1 MRIAILDND
10 AAQAEQMSLWLSSPM
25 TELHR
30 FDSLDAMLQR
40 LHKGEID
47 LMVVHWQAATDLQHL
62 KEAIDQR
69 SPIVPLLLVTERAKV
84 DAQTVLLNH
93 PAVDY
98 LLKPL
103 RQADLVTR
111 VSVLKKRF
119 HAASTK
125 PEDCHAFGSYLFD
138 THAGQV
144 SLSGEVIRMTEK
156 EFRLALL
163 FFRHIGKPL
172 SRAFILESVWPE
184 NAAFSSRSMDTHVSR
199 VRTKLGL
206 QPARGFRLA
215 PVYSYGYR
223 LEQIKGWGDAE

>member
-10 AAQAEQMSLWLSSPM
+10 TAQAEQMSLWLSSPV

-40 LHKGEID
+40 LRKGELD
-47 LMVVHWQAATDLQHL
+47 LMVVHSPTATDTQRL

-69 SPIVPLLLVTERAKV
+69 SPVVPLLLVTERSTV

-93 PAVDY
+93 TAVDY

-103 RQADLVTR
+103 RRADLVTR
-111 VSVLKKRF
+111 VNMLKKRF
-119 HAASTK
+119 HAAAHM
-125 PEDCHAFGSYLFD
+125 PEENHVFGSYVFD
-138 THAGQV
+138 TQAGQLR
-144 SLSGEVIRMTEK
+144 LSGEAIRMTEK

-163 FFRHIGKPL
+163 FFRHMGKPL

-184 NAAFSSRSMDTHVSR
+184 NAEFSSRSMDTHVSR

-223 LEQIKGWGDAE
+223 LEQIKGWEHAE

>member
-10 AAQAEQMSLWLSSPM
+10 AAQAEQMRLWLSRPS
-25 TELHR
+25 TTLQR
-30 FDSLDAMLQR
+30 FHNLDAMTQGMR
-40 LHKGEID
+40 KGEID
-47 LMVVHWQAATDLQHL
+47 LMVVHWTPATDAKPL

-69 SPIVPLLLVTERAKV
+69 SPVVPLLLVTERSAL
-84 DAQTVLLNH
+84 DAQTELLNY

-103 RQADLVTR
+103 RRMDLITR
-111 VSVLKKRF
+111 VDVLGKRF
-119 HAASTK
+119 YTGSTL
-125 PEDCHAFGSYLFD
+125 PEDRHVFGPYVFD
-138 THAGQV
+138 TRMEQL
-144 SLSGEVIRMTEK
+144 SLNDEPIRLTEK

-163 FFRHIGKPL
+163 FFRHMGKPL

-184 NAAFSSRSMDTHVSR
+184 NAEFSSRSMDTHVSR

-223 LEQIKGWGDAE
+223 LEQINVMGGAQ

>member
-10 AAQAEQMSLWLSSPM
+10 TVQAEQMSLWLSSPV

-40 LHKGEID
+40 LRKGELD
-47 LMVVHWQAATDLQHL
+47 LMVVNSPTATDTQRL

-69 SPIVPLLLVTERAKV
+69 SPVVPLLLVTERSMV
-84 DAQTVLLNH
+84 DAQTALLNH
-93 PAVDY
+93 TAVDY

-103 RQADLVTR
+103 RRAELVTR
-111 VSVLKKRF
+111 VNVLKKRF
-119 HAASTK
+119 HTVSTK
-125 PEDCHAFGSYLFD
+125 PEDRHVFGSYVFD
-138 THAGQV
+138 TQAGQL
-144 SLSGEVIRMTEK
+144 SLRGEAIRMTEK

-184 NAAFSSRSMDTHVSR
+184 NAEFSSRSMDTHVSR

>member
-10 AAQAEQMSLWLSSPM
+10 AAQAEQMRLWLSGPAN
-25 TELHR
+25 ERFR
-30 FDSLDAMLQR
+30 FDSLEAMLNGLR
-40 LHKGEID
+40 KGEID
-47 LMVVHWQAATDLQHL
+47 LMVVHWPTATDVQHL
-62 KEAIDQR
+62 KDGIDQR
-69 SPIVPLLLVTERAKV
+69 SPIVPLLLVTERSKV

-103 RQADLVTR
+103 RRADLVTR
-111 VSVLKKRF
+111 VNVLKMRF
-119 HAASTK
+119 HSASAK
-125 PEDCHAFGSYLFD
+125 AEDRHVFGSYLFD
-138 THAGQV
+138 THAAQV

-163 FFRHIGKPL
+163 FFRHMGKPL

-184 NAAFSSRSMDTHVSR
+184 NAEFSSRSMDTHVSR

-223 LEQIKGWGDAE
+223 LEQIKGWEDAE

>member
-10 AAQAEQMSLWLSSPM
+10 AAQCEQMTRWLNTPA

-30 FDSLDAMLQR
+30 LDSLDAMLQR
-40 LHKGEID
+40 LRKGEID
-47 LMVVHWQAATDLQHL
+47 LMVVHWRPTTDLKRLQ
-62 KEAIDQR
+62 EAIDQR
-69 SPIVPLLLVTERAKV
+69 SPAVPLLLVTERSSV
-84 DAQTVLLNH
+84 DAQTALLSH

-103 RQADLVTR
+103 RRIDLVTR
-111 VSVLKKRF
+111 VDVLKKRF
-119 HAASTK
+119 HAAI
-125 PEDCHAFGSYLFD
+125 PMAEDHHVFGDFVFD
-138 THAGQV
+138 TRADQL
-144 SLSGEVIRMTEK
+144 SLHGEAIRMTEK

-163 FFRHIGKPL
+163 FFRHMGRPL

-184 NAAFSSRSMDTHVSR
+184 NAEFSSRSMDTHVSR

-223 LEQIKGWGDAE
+223 LEQIKGWSECE

>member
-10 AAQAEQMSLWLSSPM
+10 TAQAEQMYLWLRSPVD
-25 TELHR
+25 EQYR

-40 LHKGEID
+40 LRKGEVD
-47 LMVVHWQAATDLQHL
+47 LMVVHRPSAVDIQRL
-62 KEAIDQR
+62 KDAIDQR
-69 SPIVPLLLVTERAKV
+69 SPVVPLLLVTERSTV

-103 RQADLVTR
+103 RRTDLVTR
-111 VSVLKKRF
+111 VDVLKKRYYP
-119 HAASTK
+119 ASVQH
-125 PEDCHAFGSYLFD
+125 ENRHVFGPYVFD
-138 THAGQV
+138 SGADQV
-144 SLSGEVIRMTEK
+144 SLNGELIRMTEK

-163 FFRHIGKPL
+163 FFRHLGKPL

-184 NAAFSSRSMDTHVSR
+184 NAEFSSRSMDTHVSR

-206 QPARGFRLA
+206 QPERGFRLA

-223 LEQIKGWGDAE
+223 LEQITVRVDAE

>member
-10 AAQAEQMSLWLSSPM
+10 TAQAEQMYLWLRSAVDEPY
-25 TELHR
+25 R

-40 LHKGEID
+40 LRKGEVD
-47 LMVVHWQAATDLQHL
+47 LMVVHRPSAVDMQRL
-62 KEAIDQR
+62 KDAIDQR
-69 SPIVPLLLVTERAKV
+69 FPVVPVLLVTERTTV

-103 RQADLVTR
+103 RRTDLLTR
-111 VSVLKKRF
+111 IDVLKKRF
-119 HAASTK
+119 HPVSIK
-125 PEDCHAFGSYLFD
+125 PEDRHVFGPYVFD
-138 THAGQV
+138 MRAEQL
-144 SLSGEVIRMTEK
+144 SLNDKAIPMTEK

-163 FFRHIGKPL
+163 FFRHLGKPL

-184 NAAFSSRSMDTHVSR
+184 NAEFSSRSMDTHVSR

-223 LEQIKGWGDAE
+223 LEQINVMGGAQ

>member
-30 FDSLDAMLQR
+30 FDSLEAMLQLLR
-40 LHKGEID
+40 KGEID
-47 LMVVHWQAATDLQHL
+47 LMVVHWPAATDLQHL
-62 KEAIDQR
+62 KDAIDQR
-69 SPIVPLLLVTERAKV
+69 TPIVPLLLVTERSKV
-84 DAQTVLLNH
+84 DAQTSLLNH

-103 RQADLVTR
+103 RQTDLVTR

-119 HAASTK
+119 QAASAK
-125 PEDCHAFGSYLFD
+125 PEDRHVFGSYLFD
-138 THAGQV
+138 MHAGQV
-144 SLSGEVIRMTEK
+144 SLSGEVMRLTEK

-163 FFRHIGKPL
+163 LFRHMGKPL

-184 NAAFSSRSMDTHVSR
+184 NAEFSSRSMDTHVSR

-223 LEQIKGWGDAE
+223 LEQIKGWEDAE

>member
-10 AAQAEQMSLWLSSPM
+10 AAQGEQINSWLSASA

-30 FDSLDAMLQR
+30 FDSLDTMLQR
-40 LHKGEID
+40 LRKGEVD
-47 LMVVHWQAATDLQHL
+47 LMVVHWRPAFDIKRL

-69 SPIVPLLLVTERAKV
+69 APAVPLLLITERSAV
-84 DAQTVLLNH
+84 DGQTLLLSH

-98 LLKPL
+98 LIKPL
-103 RQADLVTR
+103 RRMDLVTR
-111 VSVLKKRF
+111 IDVLKKRF
-119 HAASTK
+119 HATSPLT
-125 PEDCHAFGSYLFD
+125 EERYVFGHYVFD
-138 THAGQV
+138 TRAGQL
-144 SLSGEVIRMTEK
+144 SLNGEAIRMTEK

-163 FFRHIGKPL
+163 FFRHMGKPL

-184 NAAFSSRSMDTHVSR
+184 NAEFSSRSIDTHVSR

-223 LEQIKGWGDAE
+223 LEQIKA

>member
-10 AAQAEQMSLWLSSPM
+10 AAQAEQMSLWLSGPAN
-25 TELHR
+25 ERFR
-30 FDSLDAMLQR
+30 FDSLEAMLQGLR
-40 LHKGEID
+40 RGEID
-47 LMVVHWQAATDLQHL
+47 LMVVHWPTATDVQRL
-62 KEAIDQR
+62 KDAIDQR
-69 SPIVPLLLVTERAKV
+69 SPVVPLLLVTERSKV
-84 DAQTVLLNH
+84 DAQTLLLNH
-93 PAVDY
+93 PAIDY

-111 VSVLKKRF
+111 VSVLKNRF
-119 HAASTK
+119 HAASAK
-125 PEDCHAFGSYLFD
+125 PDYRHVFGSYLFD
-138 THAGQV
+138 THTGQV
-144 SLSGEVIRMTEK
+144 SVSGEVIRMTEK

-163 FFRHIGKPL
+163 LFRHMGKPL

-184 NAAFSSRSMDTHVSR
+184 NAEFSSRSMDTHVSR

>member
-10 AAQAEQMSLWLSSPM
+10 TAQAEQMGLWLSRPS
-25 TELHR
+25 TEPHH
-30 FDSLDAMLQR
+30 FHSLDALLQAIR
-40 LHKGEID
+40 KGEID
-47 LMVVHWQAATDLQHL
+47 LMVVHWQTATDIQRL
-62 KEAIDQR
+62 KDAMDQR
-69 SPIVPLLLVTERAKV
+69 SPVVPLLLVTERSTL

-103 RQADLVTR
+103 RRIDLVTR
-111 VSVLKKRF
+111 VDVLKKRF
-119 HAASTK
+119 HPASVK
-125 PEDCHAFGSYLFD
+125 AEDRHVFGPYVFD
-138 THAGQV
+138 TGADHL
-144 SLSGEVIRMTEK
+144 SLNRQTIRMTEK

-184 NAAFSSRSMDTHVSR
+184 NAEFSSRSMDTHVSR

-223 LEQIKGWGDAE
+223 LEQINVRGEAQ

>member
-10 AAQAEQMSLWLSSPM
+10 AAQAEQMSLWLSGPAN
-25 TELHR
+25 ERFR
-30 FDSLDAMLQR
+30 FDSLEAMLQGLR
-40 LHKGEID
+40 RGEID
-47 LMVVHWQAATDLQHL
+47 LMVVHWPTATDVQRL
-62 KEAIDQR
+62 KDAIDQR
-69 SPIVPLLLVTERAKV
+69 SPVVPLLLVTERSKV
-84 DAQTVLLNH
+84 DAQTLLLNH

-111 VSVLKKRF
+111 VSVLKNRF
-119 HAASTK
+119 HAASAR
-125 PEDCHAFGSYLFD
+125 PEDRHVFGPYLFNM
-138 THAGQV
+138 HAGQV
-144 SLSGEVIRMTEK
+144 SLSGEVIRLTEK

-163 FFRHIGKPL
+163 LFRHMGKPL

-184 NAAFSSRSMDTHVSR
+184 NAEFSSRSMDTHVSR

>member
-1 MRIAILDND
+1 MRITILDND
-10 AAQAEQMSLWLSSPM
+10 AAQGEQLTSWLSAPAN
-25 TELHR
+25 ELHR
-30 FDSLDAMLQR
+30 LDCMDAMLLR
-40 LHKGEID
+40 LRRGDID
-47 LMVVHWQAATDLQHL
+47 LMVVHWPTATDVQRL
-62 KEAIDQR
+62 KDAIDQR
-69 SPIVPLLLVTERAKV
+69 SPVVPLLLVTERSKV
-84 DAQTVLLNH
+84 DAQTSLLNH

-119 HAASTK
+119 HAASAK

-138 THAGQV
+138 MHTAQV

-163 FFRHIGKPL
+163 LFRHMGKPL

-184 NAAFSSRSMDTHVSR
+184 NAEFSSRSMDTHVSR